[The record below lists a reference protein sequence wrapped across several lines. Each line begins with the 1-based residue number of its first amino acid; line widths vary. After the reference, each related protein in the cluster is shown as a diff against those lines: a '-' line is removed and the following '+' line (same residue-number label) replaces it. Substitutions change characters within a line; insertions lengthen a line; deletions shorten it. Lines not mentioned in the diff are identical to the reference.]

1 MSQHEHEEIL
11 TPAEI
16 RKMYG
21 LEYDEDIRKFVKRVN
36 ATSKGNKIVILSKE
50 GDNNE
55 NDD

>member
-1 MSQHEHEEIL
+1 MEHEYEEFL

-16 RKMYG
+16 REIYG
-21 LEYDEDIRKFVKRVN
+21 LEDDEDLHKFVNRVN
-36 ATSKGNKIVILSKE
+36 ATSKGSKIVILSKE

>member
-1 MSQHEHEEIL
+1 MSQHEEFL

-16 RKMYG
+16 RRMYG
-21 LEYDEDIRKFVKRVN
+21 LEYEEDIREFVKRVN
-36 ATSKGNKIVILSKE
+36 ATSKGSKIVILSKE

>member
-1 MSQHEHEEIL
+1 MSQHEEFL
-11 TPAEI
+11 TSAEI

-21 LEYDEDIRKFVKRVN
+21 LEDDEDLHKFVKRVN
-36 ATSKGNKIVILSKE
+36 ATSKGSKIVILSKE

>member
-1 MSQHEHEEIL
+1 MSQHEYEEIL